1 MIKSNFEGNMPF
13 DSTKNFKYSITYTES
28 TEESSEYG
36 DYSDQGYEVERQ
48 EAEIGDIL
56 HQAHSDYGIYSPTSL
71 GSWES
76 TSPLADRNYYEK
88 GVDKYF
94 QLHVMNV
101 DGSQISEKEHNFIT
115 HLLSEGKYHA
125 DDFEEY
131 AFGGLLKDSRWN
143 RGLSYKLDRAKY
155 NKNEKY
161 EVPMSKRFADGGEL
175 KVGDEV
181 QFSVPYFNSE
191 LHYNGKVIEF
201 RGDYVVVE
209 YENLKDVLITTQLDK
224 SRLRKL
230 NKFAEGGGV
239 SFGGNSIGKYD
250 LQQIQGEG
258 MKIKEFDNLLMEKFP
273 DSFGFELF
281 ESKDYRNLIAK
292 RDSLNG
298 IQNNSLKISV
308 DPNHSMHYNVFQ
320 GQENTYFDFAMNG
333 SDGNFYIGSFGFKDD
348 GNVPSEYVTSFTA
361 LLSKLYGFPFKVSH
375 EVYADGGGVDEKITK
390 ERLKAK
396 LYKPTGDFFIED
408 KGDKWVI
415 HFTPKD
421 ASKNSD
427 NLHDLNAESV
437 GNGYYGSAY
446 SINKIIKRNYADGGG
461 VKGVK
466 WDKYDGVY
474 EAELGS
480 LNMYIYP
487 QNQKG
492 YYEVIV
498 KKGKETISKSVGDIL
513 GIDNAKD
520 IAYDMVGDYN
530 KQFMKDGGGV
540 DEEVYIK
547 FMNKDKG
554 FKQDMKEFNSYEEA
568 IEWGKKNI
576 DNFNTDMV
584 NYKFKEGGSVFADMS
599 EKEFLKE
606 YFGVNTFTSN
616 PSEYFDIKNMSS
628 SIDSKIDAFIDDLK
642 SNGYSIK
649 KKSYSDF
656 TSVMGVKKKSSFKEG
671 GKVERSYNN
680 PENAT
685 HVLHIDGYNW
695 YLEKIDST
703 HFYMSNSADFRGM
716 AHHIGQHKGEPYYD
730 EIKQWL
736 SDTKYAGGGGLEDD
750 GDIITFDDGLQFE
763 EVSET
768 FASNNWNNKDIYG
781 INKKD
786 QIEQLIERE
795 HELDRF
801 SVFGTKI
808 GYSKRKRFNDGG
820 GVIFFDRHASMD
832 SETMDELREMTNY
845 PLLKE
850 YFEGEDGDKKYES
863 IKSALER
870 EGISEFKIRNYL
882 SGLYDGYNY
891 SNTEGFKK
899 DMAKLRLADNYFYNK
914 VMKVYDEVSKYPT
927 IQKAKQFAGGGDAG
941 DNYGGQK
948 DEIVAELKSMKG
960 GLDNKAPY
968 VFIKDGLIYISAEN
982 GDNYADYYESLYID
996 EQLEEL
1002 ANKYDTYWDWEDA
1015 GSIILSPI
1023 DTYAGGGDVSI
1034 YNLRKGDKVKTRNGA
1049 IETIIRKT
1057 GSGSYETIENDYSH
1071 SPESLEFVSRPS
1083 HSKMANGGSAN
1094 DISYKEVFDVLKEQ
1108 IDDAIEELPREYEQS
1123 ENFKGEEVESKSRDG
1138 FMAFTN
1144 GGYEATWF
1152 EYISQFSGSGNSLPT
1167 AQLDAEMQRQVD
1179 YQYKNA
1185 KDRFVEE
1192 YPEIVEE
1199 LGEENIDYN
1208 SLQEAG
1214 YESEAEQLSE
1224 WEMDFDGDDSI
1235 MCEIGAYYYDT
1246 ENYRGVDGKDTIR
1259 LFGVVN
1265 LESPYHRRGNLEDS
1279 YDIDI
1284 TFDSIEELKEKVAEG
1299 LEEIIS
1305 WFNGKMYNDS
1315 KSKLEIKRM
1324 AEGGEAGDN
1333 YGGQKDE
1340 IVADYIE
1347 ARKIKFADGGG
1358 VGKYKKVNT
1367 FQDIKNDPRVSDA
1380 YREDVDEEKMY
1391 WMQLKDGF
1399 VSIWDGGASIVSEN
1413 MQYLKD
1419 TLNIKGVVITK
1430 EEWDKEDD
1438 DEYAGGG
1445 EAGDVKFT
1453 DDKKYPLT
1461 YIEREGQ
1468 MPYTRHSSHPTKQ
1481 DAEKVSKGLS
1491 KHFYNVIVPID
1502 GEYVVY
1508 TNLFQTFAGGGEA
1521 GEWLSEALESLKE
1534 HTDDD
1539 SLTIENSYNDSATII
1554 GDAGEYTIYRTED
1567 LAEQDAIERVKD
1579 DLQESA
1585 EYFNE
1590 EWLMGHISAESFFEN
1605 LYNEWNMGYA
1615 TDIMTEDDSRYGN
1628 RLIAEMVEW
1637 GIMDS
1642 DEANSSDAEETAN
1655 ERIED
1660 FVQALTEDQIN
1671 QGNEGLTYY
1680 IDNFGKEDA
1689 MIIVMANNL
1698 IDMDSA
1704 SQDAVNVDGIGHF
1717 LSSYDGNTIY
1727 LENNSV
1733 AFRTN

>member
-348 GNVPSEYVTSFTA
+348 GNVPTEYVTSFTA

-408 KGDKWVI
+408 KGDKWFI

-540 DEEVYIK
+540 DEQVYIK

-584 NYKFKEGGSVFADMS
+584 NYKFKEGGSVGNDYRTYRINYVDLDENGNILYMGVSDITSKS
-599 EKEFLKE
+599 EIEAKMKFNNRKPL
-606 YFGVNTFTSN
+606 
-616 PSEYFDIKNMSS
+616 
-628 SIDSKIDAFIDDLK
+628 SKIENVRELDRVVLMKGQLDKMTAQDLIDAMKNDKQNYDIYKMQLLK
-642 SNGYSIK
+642 LYPDAKGFAGGGAVEQVIGT
-649 KKSYSDF
+649 YSDF
-656 TSVMGVKKKSSFKEG
+656 KNKVIISANKRKNDNSYEVIVKRYPSGENIVEYPRTMDSLVFVKNYIEAIGKYTDGEIGIGTFTEWIKQNGLDYNSLVAYAEKKNVIMPKYVDG
-671 GKVERSYNN
+671 GRVERSYNN

-716 AHHIGQHKGEPYYD
+716 AHHIGQHRGEPYYD
-730 EIKQWL
+730 EIREWL
-736 SDTKYAGGGGLEDD
+736 SHTKYAGGGGLEDD

-820 GVIFFDRHASMD
+820 EIIFFDRHASMD

-1108 IDDAIEELPREYEQS
+1108 IDDSIEELPREYEQS

-1305 WFNGKMYNDS
+1305 WFDGKMYNDS

-1324 AEGGEAGDN
+1324 A
-1333 YGGQKDE
+1333 
-1340 IVADYIE
+1340 
-1347 ARKIKFADGGG
+1347 
-1358 VGKYKKVNT
+1358 
-1367 FQDIKNDPRVSDA
+1367 
-1380 YREDVDEEKMY
+1380 
-1391 WMQLKDGF
+1391 
-1399 VSIWDGGASIVSEN
+1399 
-1413 MQYLKD
+1413 
-1419 TLNIKGVVITK
+1419 
-1430 EEWDKEDD
+1430 
-1438 DEYAGGG
+1438 GGG
-1445 EAGDVKFT
+1445 EAGDEKPYQVYNYDTQNVEGYF
-1453 DDKKYPLT
+1453 DNE
-1461 YIEREGQ
+1461 IEAEEFASQFKNATIYDIRE
-1468 MPYTRHSSHPTKQ
+1468 Y
-1481 DAEKVSKGLS
+1481 
-1491 KHFYNVIVPID
+1491 
-1502 GEYVVY
+1502 
-1508 TNLFQTFAGGGEA
+1508 AGGGEA

-1689 MIIVMANNL
+1689 MIIVVANNL